1 MSWRDLITVR
11 AGYTA
16 RTHNRWFSNWVA
28 FRDRLSRDA
37 IAFHII
43 RIAPKRI
50 VFEIPGQSVNLYKS
64 ELQSRFS
71 WMGKRVIVA
80 VGLVVVVLSIVVVLS
95 AQQSSVL
102 LAPEHAYGHTAA
114 NASSSQSPK
123 PKPCVEIENLRSGAI
138 IENTEAFSADGWHLV
153 SQSKLV
159 SRPAC
164 IGRLLGNLRQCCTS
178 HSCLVHLPRQRLADR
193 KNGPDRIVRAISS

>member
-37 IAFHII
+37 VAFRII

-50 VFEIPGQSVNLYKS
+50 VFEIPGHSDNLHGA
-64 ELQSRFS
+64 EFRRRFA
-71 WMGKRVIVA
+71 WKRVFLSVVA
-80 VGLVVVVLSIVVVLS
+80 LSLVVVLTALISPALF
-95 AQQSSVL
+95 
-102 LAPEHAYGHTAA
+102 APEHASSHTAA
-114 NASSSQSPK
+114 IASGSQSPQ
-123 PKPCVEIENLRSGAI
+123 PKPCVDIQSLKKRTI
-138 IENTEAFSADGWHLV
+138 VENTEAFSVEGWTFE

-159 SRPAC
+159 S
-164 IGRLLGNLRQCCTS
+164 LGQ
-178 HSCLVHLPRQRLADR
+178 LASADYLATCQSDAR
-193 KNGPDRIVRAISS
+193 GIRVLFISQGKGWQIEKMAPTE

>member
-37 IAFHII
+37 IAFNII

-159 SRPAC
+159 S
-164 IGRLLGNLRQCCTS
+164 LGQ
-178 HSCLVHLPRQRLADR
+178 LASADYLATCESAA
-193 KNGPDRIVRAISS
+193 RAIRVLFISQGKGWQIEKMAPTE

>member
-1 MSWRDLITVR
+1 MITVR

-28 FRDRLSRDA
+28 FREQFSRNAVAYRL
-37 IAFHII
+37 I

-50 VFEIPGQSVNLYKS
+50 VFEIPGQSGSLHKA

-71 WMGKRVIVA
+71 RMGKRLMVA
-80 VGLVVVVLSIVVVLS
+80 SGLVVVALSIIVVL
-95 AQQSSVL
+95 ATQLATVL
-102 LAPEHAYGHTAA
+102 FAPEHASSDTAV

-123 PKPCVEIENLRSGAI
+123 RKPCVDLEILNASTI
-138 IENTEAFSADGWHLV
+138 VENTEAFSAEGWNFE

-159 SRPAC
+159 S
-164 IGRLLGNLRQCCTS
+164 LGQ
-178 HSCLVHLPRQRLADR
+178 LAAADYLATCESAA
-193 KNGPDRIVRAISS
+193 RAIRVLFISHGKGWQIEKMAPTE

>member
-1 MSWRDLITVR
+1 VSWRDLITVR

-159 SRPAC
+159 S
-164 IGRLLGNLRQCCTS
+164 LGQ
-178 HSCLVHLPRQRLADR
+178 LASADYLATC
-193 KNGPDRIVRAISS
+193 DSAARAIRVLFISQGKGWQIEKMAPTE

>member
-159 SRPAC
+159 S
-164 IGRLLGNLRQCCTS
+164 LGQ
-178 HSCLVHLPRQRLADR
+178 LASADYLATC
-193 KNGPDRIVRAISS
+193 DSAARAIRVLFISQGKGWQIEKMAPTE